1 MLMRACWAAEARPS
15 FDLEAPLW
23 AQASGLAPIELVG
36 STEQEGA
43 VHLIALDGS
52 LRLVQMPDA
61 R

>member
-1 MLMRACWAAEARPS
+1 MQKRPS
-15 FDLEAPLW
+15 FDLGVPRL
-23 AQASGLAPIELVG
+23 AQASGLAPIELVS

-43 VHLIALDGS
+43 VPLIGLDGS